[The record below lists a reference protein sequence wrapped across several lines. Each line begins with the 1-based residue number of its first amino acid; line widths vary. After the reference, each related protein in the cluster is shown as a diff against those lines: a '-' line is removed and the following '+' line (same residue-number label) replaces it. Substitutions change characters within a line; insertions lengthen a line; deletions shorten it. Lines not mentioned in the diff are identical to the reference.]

1 MKKILLFILYSLSA
15 QNSYNGQITFDYN
28 GTVNGSFTSIVQD
41 SLMTGI
47 AFNQMGEDTSYFFM
61 ASITEQ
67 DDNEF
72 DLFFAV
78 LQDTTFPVQ
87 PRTWDI
93 PGEGDAENPLSLE
106 AIVVL
111 MPGLDSSFVAEL
123 FDTITDTSNTADSV
137 DILSDIF
144 SSLTDDLYLGIQ
156 GELEIT
162 DVTDSSLAGNFNSIM
177 LKPAFHFPPHMVT
190 VTSGEFTFNEVAIPG
205 LNTTNNDP
213 YLSKSIAL
221 YPAYPN
227 PFNPSTTIQFSV
239 HQKTE
244 DASLVLYDING
255 RKLETIFTGS
265 VDPGLHKIQWHG
277 AQNPSGIYF
286 AVFQTENTIQSR
298 KLILVK

>member
-1 MKKILLFILYSLSA
+1 MKKYLLFILYYLSA
-15 QNSYNGQITFDYN
+15 QDSYNGQITFDYN

-87 PRTWDI
+87 QRTWNI
-93 PGEGDAENPLSLE
+93 PGEGDTENPLSLE

-111 MPGLDSSFVAEL
+111 MPSLDSSFVSEL
-123 FDTITDTSNTADSV
+123 FGTITDTTNTADSV

-144 SSLTDDLYLGIQ
+144 SSLTNDLYLGIE

-162 DVTDSSLAGNFNSIM
+162 EVTDSSLTGNFNSIM
-177 LKPAFHFPPHMVT
+177 LKPALYFPPHMIT
-190 VTSGEFTFNEVAIPG
+190 VTSGEFTFNELTLPQ
-205 LNTTNNDP
+205 LNSP
-213 YLSKSIAL
+213 KESHLPKLIKL

-239 HQKTE
+239 HQKTVV
-244 DASLVLYDING
+244 ASLELYDING
-255 RKLETIFTGS
+255 KKLETIFTGS
-265 VDPGLHKIQWHG
+265 IDPGLHKIQWYG
-277 AQNPSGIYF
+277 NQNPSGIYF
-286 AVFQTENTIQSR
+286 AVLQTENTIHSR
-298 KLILVK
+298 KLILIK